1 MSISGI
7 ASTLFPQ
14 FDTTAAQAK
23 FQHIKQGFQQLG
35 QDLQS
40 GNLTQAQ
47 SDFVALQQNLPG
59 GQQAVSASTPTTS
72 TATSPLTQAVPQLA
86 QGLKSGNLAAAQSD
100 VAAVQ
105 QDAQQASAPPG
116 ATHGHHHHH
125 GTESQDSSQ
134 SSSQQTAIQTLFS
147 QLGQSLQTGNL
158 SGAQQAIPPSSRS
171 FSNQAW
177 AARRPPVPAHLLPAA
192 PSTSRSSV
200 TRRSYFRSAKG
211 ASIRAA
217 PLVFK
222 RPSQPCAG
230 AKHSVPKRNSTR
242 LKRNFSLT

>member
-14 FDTTAAQAK
+14 FDTTAAQPK

-40 GNLTQAQ
+40 GN
-47 SDFVALQQNLPG
+47 
-59 GQQAVSASTPTTS
+59 
-72 TATSPLTQAVPQLA
+72 
-86 QGLKSGNLAAAQSD
+86 
-100 VAAVQ
+100 
-105 QDAQQASAPPG
+105 
-116 ATHGHHHHH
+116 HGHHHHH

-171 FSNQAW
+171 FSNQAS